1 MAFIKII
8 TLDGGD
14 KSACSEYFFKS
25 GRIHEKCSITIGEV
39 AEVPDEE
46 LAFHLSTRKVMQV
59 PGPEAAEVRKRGRP
73 AKLSEEAESIYAL
86 QR

>member
-14 KSACSEYFFKS
+14 KAACTKYYFKG
-25 GRIHEKCSITIGEV
+25 GRINEKCFIGIGEV
-39 AEVPDEE
+39 VEVPDAE
-46 LAFHLSTRKVMQV
+46 LATHLATRKVMQV
-59 PGPEAAEVRKRGRP
+59 PGPEAAEIKKRGRP
-73 AKLSEEAESIYAL
+73 AKLNDEAESIYAL